1 MLKTVDNLLMS
12 KGQKTFFGVVYAI
25 KILFHF

>member
-12 KGQKTFFGVVYAI
+12 KGQKTFSSVVYAI